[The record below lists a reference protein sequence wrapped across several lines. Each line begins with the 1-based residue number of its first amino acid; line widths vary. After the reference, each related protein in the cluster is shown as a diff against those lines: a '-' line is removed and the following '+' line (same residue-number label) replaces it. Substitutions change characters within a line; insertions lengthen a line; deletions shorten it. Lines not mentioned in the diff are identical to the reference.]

1 MNRRNFIGIGLGVA
15 AAVAIPANLSAVDFR
30 KTKEKAW
37 MEKDVSKA
45 IEGLHGSSSTTQA
58 KVKLKAPD
66 IAENGAIVPITIT
79 SDLSATTV
87 SLYQDSN
94 PEAAVAI
101 WTVPAGG
108 VVDYSIRIKMQKTG
122 TVTAVVESDGKL
134 YSAKKLVK
142 VTKGGCG
149 G

>member
-1 MNRRNFIGIGLGVA
+1 MNRRNFIEIGLGVA
-15 AAVAIPANLSAVDFR
+15 AATVLPVSLSAVDFR

-37 MEKDVSKA
+37 LEKDVSKA
-45 IEGLHGSSSTTQA
+45 IEGLYGSSSTTQG

-66 IAENGAIVPITIT
+66 IAENGAIVPITIS

-94 PEAAVAI
+94 PEAAVAV

-108 VVDYSIRIKMQKTG
+108 VVDYSLRIKMQKTG

-134 YSAKKLVK
+134 YTDKKLVK